1 MTGSL
6 ELKKRFTTFT
16 WSRYVTIEGYS
27 FFGGGGSF
35 FLTDYNQKWRDK
47 VVTSVYFQ
55 RVLMREKFRVPFDIN
70 HSVCKVKRPY
80 DTLPQT
86 TIISCLQTLSS
97 PISFVINVAD
107 IGAMS

>member
-35 FLTDYNQKWRDK
+35 FFTDDNQKWRDK

-70 HSVCKVKRPY
+70 QSVCRVKRPY
-80 DTLPQT
+80 DTLL
-86 TIISCLQTLSS
+86 I
-97 PISFVINVAD
+97 VNRK
-107 IGAMS
+107 